1 MALRAHSGRRAV
13 SLRGLGIDMK
23 ACIVGAIVAALAA
36 SEPIC
41 AENTLVSGS
50 PLPAHAI
57 ALVDSTGKVAAKPLS
72 ETIMLVA
79 LSDGGTAPALIR
91 PIYGPDGRATSGL
104 ATWQSGGSVLF
115 TAVGCAGDAF
125 VYSSSYA
132 GVRGSAQVQTAAG
145 IVLYVGAVGMTT
157 TAAVQ
162 SILYDTGC
170 AQVSVRQNGVVP
182 VVTTVNLSSTY
193 PPPLSIP

>member
-1 MALRAHSGRRAV
+1 
-13 SLRGLGIDMK
+13 MK
-23 ACIVGAIVAALAA
+23 ACIVGSIVAVTLAA
-36 SEPIC
+36 SEPVC
-41 AENTLVSGS
+41 AQNMHASES
-50 PLPAHAI
+50 PLPSHDI
-57 ALVDSTGKVAAKPLS
+57 ALVDSTGRVAAKPLS
-72 ETIMLVA
+72 ETITLVA
-79 LSDGGTAPALIR
+79 LSDGGTAA
-91 PIYGPDGRATSGL
+91 SGL

-115 TAVGCAGDAF
+115 TSARCTGDAF

-132 GVRGSAQVQTAAG
+132 GLRGSAQVQTAAG
-145 IVLYVGAVGMTT
+145 IVLYVGAVGTTT

-182 VVTTVNLSSTY
+182 VVTTVNLTSTY

>member
-1 MALRAHSGRRAV
+1 V
-13 SLRGLGIDMK
+13 QDIDMK
-23 ACIVGAIVAALAA
+23 ACIVGSIVAVTLAA
-36 SEPIC
+36 SEPVC
-41 AENTLVSGS
+41 AQNMHASES
-50 PLPAHAI
+50 PLPSHDI
-57 ALVDSTGKVAAKPLS
+57 ALVDSTGRVAAKPLS
-72 ETIMLVA
+72 ETITLVA

-91 PIYGPDGRATSGL
+91 PIYGPDGRAASGL

-115 TAVGCAGDAF
+115 TSARCTGDAF

-132 GVRGSAQVQTAAG
+132 GLRGSAQVQTAAG
-145 IVLYVGAVGMTT
+145 IVLYVGAVGTTT

-182 VVTTVNLSSTY
+182 VVTTVNLTSTY